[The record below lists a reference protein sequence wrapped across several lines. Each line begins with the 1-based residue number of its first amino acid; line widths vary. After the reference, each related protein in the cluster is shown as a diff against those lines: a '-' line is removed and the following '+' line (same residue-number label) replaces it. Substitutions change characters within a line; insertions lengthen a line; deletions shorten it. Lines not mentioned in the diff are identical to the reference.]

1 MRRSISQLEVM
12 ILLSA
17 PSDEEMQSEQKHK
30 EMAEKY
36 ERAQAARNPSERAR
50 LLKESEAAASSARV
64 WDEGARTRRR
74 GVQIG
79 LGTGCV
85 VILFSFVLLL
95 LTFVGRK
102 ATLV

>member
-50 LLKESEAAASSARV
+50 LLKEAAASSARV
-64 WDEGARTRRR
+64 WDEDARTRRR
-74 GVQIG
+74 GSQIG